1 MALSDQLDLNRA
13 FAALERLRGP
23 QKAAVLG
30 GIALAMVVLYSFAFF
45 GVKRSE
51 LDALQSQLEK
61 LERDLVESRAV
72 AANLS
77 TFTEELENLSRQL
90 DEALEKLPDSAE
102 LPVLLT
108 DITSV
113 GKKSGLEFR
122 SFRPRSELNR
132 NFYAE
137 VPIDIELQGSYH
149 NLGLFLDRVAHLPRI
164 VRINEVSISLE
175 SDAKDPPM
183 LKVKGV
189 AETFRFIEAGKSKS
203 GGK

>member
-1 MALSDQLDLNRA
+1 MALSDQLNLDRVLA
-13 FAALERLRGP
+13 SLERLRGP
-23 QKAAVLG
+23 QKAVVLG
-30 GIALAMVVLYSFAFF
+30 AMGMAVVALYWFAFY

-51 LDALQSQLEK
+51 LTVLHSQLEV

-72 AANLS
+72 AANLT
-77 TFTEELENLSRQL
+77 TFEEELQKLSREL
-90 DEALEKLPDSAE
+90 DDAIQKLPDSAE

-122 SFRPRSELNR
+122 SFRPRSEVSR
-132 NFYAE
+132 GFYAE

-149 NLGLFLDRVAHLPRI
+149 NLGMFFDRVAHLPRI
-164 VRINEVSISLE
+164 VRISEVAIAVDNDS
-175 SDAKDPPM
+175 KDPPV

-189 AETFRFIEAGKSKS
+189 AETFRFLEGRDSS
-203 GGK
+203 GGS